1 MYLEEMTM
9 KEFSEKVKRCKV
21 VLVPFGTLEEHG
33 THLPLNTDTLV
44 VVEVLKRIA
53 QDEEVFVLPP
63 VYYGVC
69 TSTRKHPGT
78 LTLRPETLR
87 LLVRDLLAEL
97 YRNGF
102 RAAGLVSGHAGGLHM
117 NAIKEVAEG
126 FVEQYPDF
134 NVAAWTV
141 YDPSFEALAEV
152 AETPGDSHAGEVE
165 TSLVMAIRPDL
176 LKEPIPPEDY
186 PSFPKPLIVKDKL
199 KYWASG
205 VWGNPQK
212 ATPEKGRRAL
222 EILVEKNLEVV
233 RFLKN
238 SIDG

>member
-9 KEFSEKVKRCKV
+9 NEFSETLKGCNVA
-21 VLVPFGTLEEHG
+21 LVPFGTLEEHG
-33 THLPLNTDTLV
+33 SHLPLNTDTLV

-53 QDEEVFVLPP
+53 SLEEVFVLPP

-69 TSTRKHPGT
+69 TSTRRHPGT
-78 LTLRPETLR
+78 ITLRPETLR
-87 LLVRDLLAEL
+87 LLCRDLLEEL
-97 YRNGF
+97 YRHGF
-102 RAAGLVSGHAGGLHM
+102 RAVGLVSGHAGGLHM
-117 NAIKEVAEG
+117 NAIKEVAEE
-126 FVEQYPDF
+126 FVEKRPEVK
-134 NVAAWTV
+134 VAAWTV

-176 LKEPIPPEDY
+176 VKEPLPPEDY
-186 PSFPKPLIVKDKL
+186 PSFPKPLIVEDKL

-222 EILVEKNLEVV
+222 EILVERNLEIV
-233 RFLKN
+233 RLLKN
-238 SIDG
+238 ATDE